1 MLNTQEIT
9 GQWNQLRGK
18 VKEKWGQLTDD
29 DLRIVGGNVDQL
41 IGRIQQK
48 TGETRSAVEDFL
60 SDLTESAGSTIGRA
74 SEAARE
80 YAQGAAE
87 SLREGYEQVS
97 DQAQQGLENARELVR
112 SRPAQSMGAVFAAG
126 VLTGVCL
133 GLLLHS
139 DRH

>member
-29 DLRIVGGNVDQL
+29 DLRLVSGNVDQL
-41 IGRIQQK
+41 VGRIQQK
-48 TGETRSAVEDFL
+48 TGEARSAVEDFL
-60 SDLTESAGSTIGRA
+60 NDLTASTGSTI
-74 SEAARE
+74 SEASAAAGE
-80 YAQGAAE
+80 YLQGAAQRV
-87 SLREGYEQVS
+87 REGYEQVS
-97 DQAQQGLENARELVR
+97 EQAQHGVESAREMVR

-133 GLLLHS
+133 ALLLHH
-139 DRH
+139 D